1 MNNNITTT
9 TTTVNYENYAKRRMH
24 LINLLCGEDI
34 KGYAVP
40 VNNNN
45 IASDEEV
52 YYLDPD
58 EII

>member
-9 TTTVNYENYAKRRMH
+9 TVNYESYSERRIH

-45 IASDEEV
+45 ISSDEEV